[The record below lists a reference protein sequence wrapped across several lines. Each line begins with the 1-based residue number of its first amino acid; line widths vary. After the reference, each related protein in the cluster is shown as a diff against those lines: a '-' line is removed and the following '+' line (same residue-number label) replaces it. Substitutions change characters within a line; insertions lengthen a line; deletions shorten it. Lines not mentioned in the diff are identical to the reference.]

1 MKPKFR
7 YTLTYQSIDYVL
19 KYAPIGW
26 DTDMIGSVS
35 RSKDKFGITRK
46 FSLPLRFVK
55 DGYAIIKEAIRNGG
69 YEVGVRLHVERRTR
83 LWGYETVYLGDL
95 DFSEYDDD
103 GVSISIPV
111 MEQGITAEIN
121 AKEGTTFEFELTGND
136 VVNIVI
142 PGVKFND
149 RLLFLFTPT
158 DLTAFGG
165 QRKYQPDIDMITQSA
180 SGFVEGF
187 NQQQR
192 NASDSDN
199 FSQYVFIRNQRQNV
213 INITLNGNIKGYV
226 SNNSPLSVGGATALM
241 TLNQTSDNSAVFIPF
256 FLGTEWAAGEV
267 RQFNATL
274 NNISV
279 TLQPGEGIYAY
290 VRTNTSNS
298 AITPVIQEGEISVT
312 YETVSDP
319 SNCKGIRPFDL
330 FKRIMSRVS
339 PSAVVNSALLTSTWK
354 NLIITSGS
362 AIRELP
368 DAKIKISLKEFY
380 QGFRGID
387 DVGMGSENGQF
398 RMETLDFF
406 FRNVTIFDVGN
417 VDKCNTTVATDW
429 IYSKLNIGYKNKTT
443 DEPDGREGFNAEQE
457 WQFPISRITNDMP
470 LVSTFIADQYE
481 IEKMRVQFNV
491 KKEATSD
498 SNSDNDTFVVH
509 CKDIDNLGNF
519 YPILGS
525 DLQDVTGLTSGLTSY
540 NLLISPKRNLLRH
553 GRYFASMLDLLEAR
567 YVEFASAEKNANI
580 STTDN
585 GQIVI
590 ENKDIRVNDLGAK
603 LFRPY
608 IFKINAALPTDAMR
622 RIDANPFATIRFNYN
637 GVNCSGF
644 MLEAGVDLGS
654 NSAQELTLLCAP
666 DGFLP

>member
-19 KYAPIGW
+19 EYAPIGW

-103 GVSISIPV
+103 GVSISLPV

-158 DLTAFGG
+158 DTSQLNSSK
-165 QRKYQPDIDMITQSA
+165 KYQPDIDLITQSA
-180 SGFVEGF
+180 SGFIEGF
-187 NQQQR
+187 NQPQR
-192 NASDSDN
+192 NWNSGDN
-199 FSQYVFIRNQRQNV
+199 LSQNVFLRNQRPNV
-213 INITLNGNIKGYV
+213 MRVVLNGFIKGFV
-226 SNNSPLSVGGATALM
+226 ANWGSPTSSITADM
-241 TLNQTSDNSAVFIPF
+241 AISQTSDNSAIFIPF
-256 FLGTEWAAGEV
+256 FFGGNWGNGEA
-267 RQFNATL
+267 RAFSATL
-274 NNISV
+274 NNIIV
-279 TLQPGEGIYAY
+279 DLQPGEGLYSYI
-290 VRTNTSNS
+290 RTNVSSTGVTS
-298 AITPVIQEGEISVT
+298 VIQEGEIAVT

-368 DAKIKISLKEFY
+368 DAKIKISLKDFY

-406 FRNVTIFDVGN
+406 FRNVPIFDVGN

-590 ENKDIRVNDLGAK
+590 ENKDIRVNDLGIK

-608 IFKINAALPTDAMR
+608 IFKINAALPTDAMK